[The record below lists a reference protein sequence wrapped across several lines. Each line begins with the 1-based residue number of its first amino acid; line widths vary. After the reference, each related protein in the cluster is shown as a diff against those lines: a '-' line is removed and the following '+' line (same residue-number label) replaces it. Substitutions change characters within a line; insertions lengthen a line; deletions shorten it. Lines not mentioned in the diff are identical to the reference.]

1 MSAPPEDHPLATTAS
16 LIVRAKAGEPAARHE
31 LVVRYQEQLLRCLH
45 GRLNPGARSLQE
57 TRDMAQEALTA
68 CIRRLGDFEY
78 RGLGTFWSYLRRI
91 GINMVNQAN
100 RRGAIHPLQNEASA
114 HLNGAASAGGSPSEI
129 LQGREAGAAFEQAL
143 ERIPEPARS
152 ALLLRIELDLPY
164 QVIAEDCGYPTADA
178 ARMSICRAL
187 EQLARDL
194 AAFGP

>member
-1 MSAPPEDHPLATTAS
+1 
-16 LIVRAKAGEPAARHE
+16 
-31 LVVRYQEQLLRCLH
+31 
-45 GRLNPGARSLQE
+45 
-57 TRDMAQEALTA
+57 MAQEALTA